1 MTTKRKTTQIQTIAG
16 VLGNVLEWY
25 DFALYGF
32 FSDIIAQVFFP
43 PGQDNLLLSYVVF
56 GGAFVARP
64 FGGLIAG
71 HVGDKHGRKRALV
84 MSMISMS
91 IPTFIMGCLPGYSVI
106 GGWSTALLIICRLAQ
121 GLSVGGQLPASVVYT
136 VETKPKE
143 HWGYYGAYVSFAAGL
158 GGMLGN
164 LVGAFLRQF
173 LTEAQLLSW
182 GWRIPFLSGIL
193 MAAVAGLLQYV
204 GEEHN
209 PNEAEYSTNDSIN
222 GIGGVEESEHN
233 SSVVAS
239 FLEEKHPIKEALRK
253 ENLPALFSSM
263 LVPMLGGC
271 GWYIT
276 YVWMAVYMET
286 ILDPP
291 VPGAFW
297 INLAALVL
305 GNQIPSL
312 LTGWWSDKV
321 GRTRLMLAGAI
332 LTGITGPFF
341 VWIISYGKTVGALL
355 AQTALGIV
363 LSFYTGPLFAY
374 LPEKFPPKIRLTSF
388 SLGYNI
394 GICISAGFSP
404 TIATALVQSY
414 GDDAPGY
421 MYSFFAAAT
430 LIGMFLATKIRY
442 DDGGIDDTTVDN
454 TTIDVESE
462 PNVEEEGRTSP
473 LLV

>member
-1 MTTKRKTTQIQTIAG
+1 
-16 VLGNVLEWY
+16 
-25 DFALYGF
+25 
-32 FSDIIAQVFFP
+32 
-43 PGQDNLLLSYVVF
+43 
-56 GGAFVARP
+56 VARP

-71 HVGDKHGRKRALV
+71 HIGDKHGRKRALV

-91 IPTFIMGCLPGYSVI
+91 IPTFVMGCLPGYDVI

-136 VETKPKE
+136 VETKPRE
-143 HWGYYGAYVSFAAGL
+143 HWGYYGAYVSFAAGA
-158 GGMLGN
+158 GSMLGN

-173 LTEAQLLSW
+173 LTDAQLLSF
-182 GWRIPFLSGIL
+182 GWRVPFLSGIL
-193 MAAVAGLLQYV
+193 MAAVAGLLQVV

-209 PNEAEYSTNDSIN
+209 PNEAEYSTHESNSSI
-222 GIGGVEESEHN
+222 GEVEESEHNN

-276 YVWMAVYMET
+276 FVWMAVYMES
-286 ILDPP
+286 ILNPP

-297 INLAALVL
+297 VNLAALTF
-305 GNQIPSL
+305 GHQIPSL
-312 LTGWWSDKV
+312 LTGWWSDSV
-321 GRTRLMLAGAI
+321 GRTKLMLAGTI
-332 LTGITGPFF
+332 LTAITGPFF
-341 VWIISYGKTVGALL
+341 VWIISYGNTVGALL

-374 LPEKFPPKIRLTSF
+374 IPERFPPHIRLTSF

-394 GICISAGFSP
+394 GICFSAGFSP
-404 TIATALVQSY
+404 TIATALAQNY
-414 GDDAPGY
+414 GDAAPGY
-421 MYSFFAAAT
+421 MYSFFAVAT

-454 TTIDVESE
+454 TAIDLESE
-462 PNVEEEGRTSP
+462 PNVQEEGRTSP

>member
-1 MTTKRKTTQIQTIAG
+1 MTTSKRKDNNNNLQTIAG

-32 FSDIIAQVFFP
+32 FSDIIAKVFFP
-43 PGQDNLLLSYVVF
+43 PGQDNLLLSYIVF

-71 HVGDKHGRKRALV
+71 HVGDKHGRKKALV
-84 MSMISMS
+84 MSLVSMS

-106 GGWSTALLIICRLAQ
+106 GGWSTALLVICRLAQ

-158 GGMLGN
+158 GGVLGN

-173 LTEAQLLSW
+173 LSEEQLLSW
-182 GWRIPFLSGIL
+182 GWRIPFLSGIF

-209 PNEAEYSTNDSIN
+209 PNEAEYSTHESSSISSS
-222 GIGGVEESEHN
+222 IYGGVGESERN
-233 SSVVAS
+233 SIVAS
-239 FLEEKHPIKEALRK
+239 FLEEKHPIKEALKK

-271 GWYIT
+271 GWYVTFI
-276 YVWMAVYMET
+276 WMAVFMES

-297 INLAALVL
+297 VNLGALL
-305 GNQIPSL
+305 FGNQIPSL
-312 LTGWWSDKV
+312 LTGWWSDTV
-321 GRTRLMLAGAI
+321 GRTKLMLVGAI
-332 LTGITGPFF
+332 LTGITGPFLL
-341 VWIISYGKTVGALL
+341 WIISYGNTVGALF

-363 LSFYTGPLFAY
+363 LSFYTGPLFSY
-374 LPEKFPPKIRLTSF
+374 LPEKFPPKVRLTSF

-394 GICISAGFSP
+394 GICFSAGFSP

-414 GDDAPGY
+414 GDEAPGY
-421 MYSFFAAAT
+421 MYSFFAVAT
-430 LIGMFLATKIRY
+430 LIGMYLATKIKH
-442 DDGGIDDTTVDN
+442 DDENTAIDE
-454 TTIDVESE
+454 ESE
-462 PNVEEEGRTSP
+462 PNVDEGRTSP

>member
-1 MTTKRKTTQIQTIAG
+1 MQFCESSLTFTS
-16 VLGNVLEWY
+16 
-25 DFALYGF
+25 LY
-32 FSDIIAQVFFP
+32 FS
-43 PGQDNLLLSYVVF
+43 
-56 GGAFVARP
+56 
-64 FGGLIAG
+64 
-71 HVGDKHGRKRALV
+71 
-84 MSMISMS
+84 
-91 IPTFIMGCLPGYSVI
+91 
-106 GGWSTALLIICRLAQ
+106 
-121 GLSVGGQLPASVVYT
+121 
-136 VETKPKE
+136 E
-143 HWGYYGAYVSFAAGL
+143 HWGYYGAFVSFAAGL
-158 GGMLGN
+158 GGVLGN

-173 LTEAQLLSW
+173 LSQEQLLSW

-209 PNEAEYSTNDSIN
+209 PNEAEYSTHESSISN
-222 GIGGVEESEHN
+222 SIDGGAGESEHN
-233 SSVVAS
+233 SSGVAS
-239 FLEEKHPIKEALRK
+239 FLEEKHPIKEALKK

-271 GWYIT
+271 GWYVT
-276 YVWMAVYMET
+276 FVWMAIFMES

-297 INLAALVL
+297 VNLAALMF

-312 LTGWWSDKV
+312 LTGWWSDTV
-321 GRTRLMLAGAI
+321 GRTKLMLVGVI

-341 VWIISYGKTVGALL
+341 VWIISFGKTVEALF

-363 LSFYTGPLFAY
+363 LSFYTGPLFSY
-374 LPEKFPPKIRLTSF
+374 LPEKFPPKVRLTSF

-394 GICISAGFSP
+394 GICLAAGFSP
-404 TIATALVQSY
+404 TIATALVQNY

-421 MYSFFAAAT
+421 MYSFFAVAT
-430 LIGMFLATKIRY
+430 LIGMYLATKIKQ

-454 TTIDVESE
+454 TAIDMESE
-462 PNVEEEGRTSP
+462 PNIDEEGRTSP

>member
-1 MTTKRKTTQIQTIAG
+1 MKMTPKRSTSQIQTIAG

-43 PGQDNLLLSYVVF
+43 PGQDNLLLSYIVF

-91 IPTFIMGCLPGYSVI
+91 IPTFVMGCLPGYSLI

-173 LTEAQLLSW
+173 LTDEQLLSW

-193 MAAVAGLLQYV
+193 MAAVAGLLQFV

-209 PNEAEYSTNDSIN
+209 PNVAEYSSHESSSGGSIE
-222 GIGGVEESEHN
+222 GVQESEH
-233 SSVVAS
+233 
-239 FLEEKHPIKEALRK
+239 KHPIKEALRK
-253 ENLPALFSSM
+253 ENLAALFSSM
-263 LVPMLGGC
+263 LVPLLGGC

-276 YVWMAVYMET
+276 YIWMAVFMES
-286 ILDPP
+286 ILNPP
-291 VPGAFW
+291 VAGAFW
-297 INLAALVL
+297 INLTALIF
-305 GNQIPSL
+305 GQTSSL
-312 LTGWWSDKV
+312 LMGWWSDKV
-321 GRTRLMLAGAI
+321 GRTKLMLTGAI
-332 LTGITGPFF
+332 LTGLTGPLF
-341 VWIISYGKTVGALL
+341 VWIISRGNAVGALL
-355 AQTALGIV
+355 AQTSLGIV
-363 LSFYTGPLFAY
+363 QSLFQGPLFAY
-374 LPEKFPPKIRLTSF
+374 LPSKFPPKIRLTSF

-414 GDDAPGY
+414 GNDAPGF
-421 MYSFFAAAT
+421 MYSFFAVAT

-442 DDGGIDDTTVDN
+442 DDDITVE
-454 TTIDVESE
+454 TPTVEMESE
-462 PNVEEEGRTSP
+462 PIVEEEGRTLP
-473 LLV
+473 AVV

>member
-1 MTTKRKTTQIQTIAG
+1 
-16 VLGNVLEWY
+16 
-25 DFALYGF
+25 
-32 FSDIIAQVFFP
+32 
-43 PGQDNLLLSYVVF
+43 
-56 GGAFVARP
+56 
-64 FGGLIAG
+64 
-71 HVGDKHGRKRALV
+71 
-84 MSMISMS
+84 
-91 IPTFIMGCLPGYSVI
+91 
-106 GGWSTALLIICRLAQ
+106 
-121 GLSVGGQLPASVVYT
+121 
-136 VETKPKE
+136 
-143 HWGYYGAYVSFAAGL
+143 
-158 GGMLGN
+158 MLGN

-209 PNEAEYSTNDSIN
+209 PNEAEYSTNESIS

>member
-1 MTTKRKTTQIQTIAG
+1 MRVDRSCLFQSISN
-16 VLGNVLEWY
+16 L
-25 DFALYGF
+25 
-32 FSDIIAQVFFP
+32 SSS
-43 PGQDNLLLSYVVF
+43 LLLF
-56 GGAFVARP
+56 F
-64 FGGLIAG
+64 
-71 HVGDKHGRKRALV
+71 
-84 MSMISMS
+84 
-91 IPTFIMGCLPGYSVI
+91 
-106 GGWSTALLIICRLAQ
+106 
-121 GLSVGGQLPASVVYT
+121 AS
-136 VETKPKE
+136 E
-143 HWGYYGAYVSFAAGL
+143 HWGYYGAYVSFATGL

-173 LTEAQLLSW
+173 LTDEQLLSF

-193 MAAVAGLLQYV
+193 MAAVAGLLQCV

-209 PNEAEYSTNDSIN
+209 PNVEEYSTRSISS
-222 GIGGVEESEHN
+222 IGGEEESEHA
-233 SSVVAS
+233 SSIVAS
-239 FLEEKHPIKEALRK
+239 FLEEKHPIKEAFRK

-276 YVWMAVYMET
+276 YVWMAVFMET

-297 INLAALVL
+297 VNLGALVL

-321 GRTRLMLAGAI
+321 GRTKLMLAGAI

-355 AQTALGIV
+355 AQTGLGIV

-374 LPEKFPPKIRLTSF
+374 LPEKFPPKVRLTSF

-414 GDDAPGY
+414 GDEAPGY
-421 MYSFFAAAT
+421 MYSFFAVAT

-442 DDGGIDDTTVDN
+442 DIDDTTVDN
-454 TTIDVESE
+454 TAIDGQSE